1 MAIVRDPGIRTSRSP
16 HSRRTQRLRAWRS
29 ARPLRRR
36 AAATHRRQSHLL
48 KEIFMRVTAEEL
60 VEKAKQHIEYTK
72 DKKNRIATLTFNRP
86 KQFNAT
92 TVGMRLLYG
101 DLIHRANIDDDVKVL
116 VVRGAGDHLGT
127 GGDLNEQNGAYADS
141 DGEGPSLLH

>member
-1 MAIVRDPGIRTSRSP
+1 
-16 HSRRTQRLRAWRS
+16 
-29 ARPLRRR
+29 
-36 AAATHRRQSHLL
+36 
-48 KEIFMRVTAEEL
+48 MRITAEEL

-101 DLIHRANIDDDVKVL
+101 DLIHRANIDDEVKVL
-116 VVRGAGDHLGT
+116 VVRGAIS
-127 GGDLNEQNGAYADS
+127 DLLSPDGVATMKRIKPDMAFVEIPNVGHAPTLEEPQAEQAIVAFLAKV
-141 DGEGPSLLH
+141 E